1 MGISVCRTSPFK
13 IHSTKTHSCSH
24 NLWTEWLQKHYRSP
38 VLSPPCTT
46 FNLFSTQLQ
55 RDLDQKKCPPS
66 PNLPVSLN
74 KYKLF
79 LPFLV
84 RPYMAW
90 FLLFL
95 LASSSQV
102 PIKPCAGTTCLLVFQ
117 PVQLHGLRTCCSLC
131 LGYSFPQ
138 PLAWHVSIL
147 HSSLRS
153 SLQRPLPWLFYP
165 KYLLLSH
172 YCPHINLFPRHSTL
186 HYLESYYIILYFLV
200 YPLSPPLKHKLQES
214 RGFTCLLLQL

>member
-1 MGISVCRTSPFK
+1 MLYSFTLLDDLVHLGAAGFGKPRAHLPADRQGKDMRIVQYSMGGSDQQQLCLRPFFMGISVCRTAPFK
-13 IHSTKTHSCSH
+13 IHSTKTHSRSH

-38 VLSPPCTT
+38 VLSPPCTA

-55 RDLDQKKCPPS
+55 RDLDQKKWPPS

-84 RPYMAW
+84 RPYMTW

-95 LASSSQV
+95 LTSFSQF
-102 PIKPCAGTTCLLVFQ
+102 PIKPCVGTTCLLVFQ
-117 PVQLHGLRTCCSLC
+117 PVQLHNLCTCCSLC
-131 LGYSFPQ
+131 LGNSFPQ

-153 SLQRPLPWLFYP
+153 SLQRPLL
-165 KYLLLSH
+165 
-172 YCPHINLFPRHSTL
+172 
-186 HYLESYYIILYFLV
+186 
-200 YPLSPPLKHKLQES
+200 
-214 RGFTCLLLQL
+214 